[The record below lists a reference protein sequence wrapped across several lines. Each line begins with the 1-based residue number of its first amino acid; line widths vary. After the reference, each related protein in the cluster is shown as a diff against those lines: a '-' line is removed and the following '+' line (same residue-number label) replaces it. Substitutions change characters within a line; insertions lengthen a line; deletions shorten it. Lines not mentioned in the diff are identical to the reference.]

1 MRNREKRFWTGA
13 GMVTAETVA
22 TLVVFTAVISA
33 LVFLIRPKVRKYKK
47 LDLKVFDLI
56 DPMVTEKNNQLMLF
70 FTILGKHQFLIPANL
85 TLILFYLFVR
95 KHSWFSIRVASI
107 ALSSLLLMFALKHLF
122 HRKRPIQPLLEKAKG
137 LSFPSG
143 HAIMSVTFYGLIIY
157 ILSHEIKSSALK
169 IPIIGS
175 LILLMQVVGFS
186 RIYLRVHY
194 ASDVVSGHLIGL
206 GWLLTSLKVLNGLE
220 EFNKNKSSQLSAQ
233 FEYHMGK
240 NMLPAPVSI

>member
-1 MRNREKRFWTGA
+1 
-13 GMVTAETVA
+13 MVTAETVA
-22 TLVVFTAVISA
+22 TLVVFTAVISG

-70 FTILGKHQFLIPANL
+70 FTKLGKHQFLIPANL

-220 EFNKNKSSQLSAQ
+220 EFNKNKSSQLYAQ
-233 FEYHMGK
+233 FENNMGK
-240 NMLPAPVSI
+240 NLLSAPVSI